1 MQKKNTQ
8 FFKKGVTTRVS
19 SSSSSLNQKQ
29 FLSLKSF
36 NYEKEKEKEKKTEE
50 NMENI
55 DNSESI
61 ENMLYITNKKIKI
74 MHSNY
79 DLRNKQI
86 KKILI
91 IVNIVLYGKLL
102 INHIKLE

>member
-1 MQKKNTQ
+1 
-8 FFKKGVTTRVS
+8 
-19 SSSSSLNQKQ
+19 
-29 FLSLKSF
+29 
-36 NYEKEKEKEKKTEE
+36 
-50 NMENI
+50 MENI

-86 KKILI
+86 KK
-91 IVNIVLYGKLL
+91 KD
-102 INHIKLE
+102 INYSEYSFI